1 MNLAHGVLSGM
12 WLQDTVSIS
21 GHDSRL
27 MVIFVGILA
36 ISVLVLVVFLIVA
49 AMTAAVM
56 ARKLLALAEAAQGK
70 ALPLIDKIGPMVDE
84 VHGLLEHSSPK
95 IKIIATN
102 LAETS
107 GILKDKAQ
115 DLSATV
121 ADANARTRSQVAR
134 VDGMVSAVLSTA
146 SDISESIMRG
156 VKVPVREFNGLMNGL
171 KAGLDVLVGRGRSN
185 RTAPRDRDPGW

>member
-49 AMTAAVM
+49 AMAAAVM
-56 ARKLLALAEAAQGK
+56 AKKLIGLVEVAQGK
-70 ALPLIDKIGPMVDE
+70 ALPLFDKVGPMVDE

-95 IKIIATN
+95 IKIITTN

-171 KAGLDVLVGRGRSN
+171 KAGLDVLVGRGRSS